1 VVEQVVEVL
10 LLLTLLV
17 ILELPIQVV
26 EVVVLTE
33 DHHQI
38 TTLEVQVVQVSW
50 LQDRVKQELF

>member
-1 VVEQVVEVL
+1 MEVL